1 MNIAIFGYGVIGKG
15 IVSVL
20 DTYNPYN
27 IKIEKIFDRIENKDK
42 IGSKFTNNYLEV
54 MEDKK
59 IDTIME
65 CMGGNLFPY
74 EIIKSALIHK
84 KNVVTSNKEVV
95 SLHLKE
101 FLKLAKENNVKFLFE
116 ASCGGGVPIINS
128 LIENRK
134 VNPINSVIGIL
145 NGTTNFILSRIEEG
159 MEFSEALKL
168 AQAKGFA
175 EADPTADLEGLDMV
189 RKISII
195 TDIIFDTFIDINK
208 VKHFGIRNV
217 NLDMFKL
224 LNEFGLTIK
233 FASILEKDNNELH
246 ISVNPVIVQKNS
258 LLGSTKDEFNMILFN
273 GLTNGKL
280 GFYGKG
286 AGALPTAS
294 AMVSDLI
301 KIIEDSYNLDLE
313 LNENIEIK
321 DNNKKYKY
329 FISLNDNYKID
340 NELIEYRSGNNII
353 TKLISNEEF
362 LKISKHISFYGLCLD

>member
-224 LNEFGLTIK
+224 LNEFGLAIK

-246 ISVNPVIVQKNS
+246 ISVNPVIVQKMNS
-258 LLGSTKDEFNMILFN
+258 I
-273 GLTNGKL
+273 
-280 GFYGKG
+280 
-286 AGALPTAS
+286 
-294 AMVSDLI
+294 
-301 KIIEDSYNLDLE
+301 
-313 LNENIEIK
+313 
-321 DNNKKYKY
+321 
-329 FISLNDNYKID
+329 
-340 NELIEYRSGNNII
+340 
-353 TKLISNEEF
+353 
-362 LKISKHISFYGLCLD
+362 